1 MANKGTFLSDSVEQL
16 AEFGKSTAKT
26 TVKSVVDTLNPLK
39 ILESSSGKT
48 DSVDEQRN
56 LSAGR
61 QETSEVNKGKNATSL
76 NFDKLQNKYKDQDKL
91 KQDALRN
98 RLFQLVK
105 GGEERVMET
114 KKREEEEKKRK
125 EVYEIQ
131 EKKRKE
137 QQKKQQEQ
145 NADIPH
151 GKARKSIFSHKKVA
165 QREQVE
171 VKANSGKQ

>member
-1 MANKGTFLSDSVEQL
+1 MANKGTFLSDSFEQL

-26 TVKSVVDTLNPLK
+26 TVKSVAQTFNPVK
-39 ILESSSGKT
+39 ILENT
-48 DSVDEQRN
+48 NETNDQ
-56 LSAGR
+56 SANK
-61 QETSEVNKGKNATSL
+61 QERSEINKNKNNTSL
-76 NFDKLQNKYKDQDKL
+76 DFDKLQNKYKDQDKL

-125 EVYEIQ
+125 EAHEIQ

-145 NADIPH
+145 ASDIPQ
-151 GKARKSIFSHKKVA
+151 GKQRKSIFSHKKVA